1 MTAPDEMKAPLKA
14 PDPASGPTAAGQ
26 PTMPPLP
33 ADALIVVP
41 TRNLVLFPEMVF
53 PLAIG
58 RPATVAAAQ
67 QAVREQRQ
75 ILVVL
80 QRDPEKAEVGPDD
93 LHRVGTV
100 ANIVRYVT
108 APDGTHH
115 VICQGVQRFN
125 ITEFVEGHPFLLA
138 RGLHV
143 VEPAGTGAAAGPE
156 IEARF
161 LVLQGQVREV
171 MDLLPQV
178 PPELR
183 QTVEATEQAG
193 QLADLAATYLDSKPT
208 EKQEILETV
217 ELVPRLDKV
226 SALIAQRLEVLRLS
240 NQIGQSTKASL
251 DARQREM
258 LLREQMAAIQR
269 ELGDDGS
276 NKQEMADLEKA
287 IGEAGMPPEVE
298 AVARKELRRLQRTP
312 DAAAEHGMIR
322 TYLDTLLELPWALPE
337 APPIDIAEA

>member
-1 MTAPDEMKAPLKA
+1 MTAPDDMKAGQA
-14 PDPASGPTAAGQ
+14 PANADPGVAT
-26 PTMPPLP
+26 PPLP
-33 ADALIVVP
+33 ADALPPDALPPDALIVLP
-41 TRNLVLFPEMVF
+41 MRNLVLFPEMVF
-53 PLAIG
+53 PLTIG

-80 QRDPEKAEVGPDD
+80 QHDPEKTEIGPDD

-115 VICQGVQRFN
+115 VICQGVQRFR

-138 RGLHV
+138 RGQHLA
-143 VEPAGTGAAAGPE
+143 EPTGSGPE

-183 QTVEATEQAG
+183 QTVEATESAG
-193 QLADLAATYLDSKPT
+193 ALADLAATYLDSRPA

-226 SALIAQRLEVLRLS
+226 SALLAQRLEVLRLS

-269 ELGDDGS
+269 
-276 NKQEMADLEKA
+276 
-287 IGEAGMPPEVE
+287 
-298 AVARKELRRLQRTP
+298 
-312 DAAAEHGMIR
+312 
-322 TYLDTLLELPWALPE
+322 
-337 APPIDIAEA
+337 

>member
-1 MTAPDEMKAPLKA
+1 MTAPDDMNTNPTGTAG
-14 PDPASGPTAAGQ
+14 PAQSAT
-26 PTMPPLP
+26 PPLP
-33 ADALIVVP
+33 ADALPPDALIVLP
-41 TRNLVLFPEMVF
+41 MRNFVLFPEMVF
-53 PLAIG
+53 PLAMM

-75 ILVVL
+75 VLIVL
-80 QRDPEKAEVGPDD
+80 QRDPEKSEVVPED
-93 LHRVGTV
+93 LHQIGTV

-115 VICQGVQRFN
+115 VICQGVQRFR
-125 ITEFVEGHPFLLA
+125 ITDFVEGHPFLLA

-143 VEPAGTGAAAGPE
+143 VEPSATGPE

-183 QTVEATEQAG
+183 QTIEATGSAG
-193 QLADLAATYLDSKPT
+193 ALADLAATYLDSKPA
-208 EKQEILETV
+208 EKQEILEAV

-226 SALIAQRLEVLRLS
+226 TALLAQRLEVLRLS

-251 DARQREM
+251 DAR
-258 LLREQMAAIQR
+258 
-269 ELGDDGS
+269 
-276 NKQEMADLEKA
+276 
-287 IGEAGMPPEVE
+287 
-298 AVARKELRRLQRTP
+298 
-312 DAAAEHGMIR
+312 
-322 TYLDTLLELPWALPE
+322 
-337 APPIDIAEA
+337 

>member
-1 MTAPDEMKAPLKA
+1 MTAPDDMNAVKA
-14 PDPASGPTAAGQ
+14 ASGAPPSDASAQ
-26 PTMPPLP
+26 SAVPPLP
-33 ADALIVVP
+33 ADALIVLP

-75 ILVVL
+75 IVVVL
-80 QRDPEKAEVGPDD
+80 QHDPEKAEVGPDD
-93 LHRVGTV
+93 LHRLGTV

-115 VICQGVQRFN
+115 VICQGVQRFR

-143 VEPAGTGAAAGPE
+143 TEPTGNGPE

-171 MDLLPQV
+171 MDLLPQI
-178 PPELR
+178 PAELR
-183 QTVEATEQAG
+183 QTIEATSAPG
-193 QLADLAATYLDSKPT
+193 ALADLAATYLDSKPA

-217 ELVPRLDKV
+217 DLVARLD
-226 SALIAQRLEVLRLS
+226 
-240 NQIGQSTKASL
+240 
-251 DARQREM
+251 
-258 LLREQMAAIQR
+258 
-269 ELGDDGS
+269 
-276 NKQEMADLEKA
+276 
-287 IGEAGMPPEVE
+287 
-298 AVARKELRRLQRTP
+298 
-312 DAAAEHGMIR
+312 
-322 TYLDTLLELPWALPE
+322 
-337 APPIDIAEA
+337 

>member
-1 MTAPDEMKAPLKA
+1 MTAPDDMNTGQKPG
-14 PDPASGPTAAGQ
+14 SGQQTQ
-26 PTMPPLP
+26 PLP
-33 ADALIVVP
+33 ADALIVLP
-41 TRNLVLFPEMVF
+41 TRSLVLFPEMVF

-80 QRDPEKAEVGPDD
+80 QHDPEKSEIGPDD
-93 LHRVGTV
+93 LHRFGTV

-115 VICQGVQRFN
+115 VICQGVQRFR
-125 ITEFVEGHPFLLA
+125 ITEFVEGHPYLLA

-143 VEPAGTGAAAGPE
+143 VEPSSTGAGTGPE

-183 QTVEATEQAG
+183 QTVEATEQARKTIS
-193 QLADLAATYLDSKPT
+193 AAL
-208 EKQEILETV
+208 
-217 ELVPRLDKV
+217 
-226 SALIAQRLEVLRLS
+226 
-240 NQIGQSTKASL
+240 KA
-251 DARQREM
+251 
-258 LLREQMAAIQR
+258 
-269 ELGDDGS
+269 
-276 NKQEMADLEKA
+276 
-287 IGEAGMPPEVE
+287 AGIVN
-298 AVARKELRRLQRTP
+298 
-312 DAAAEHGMIR
+312 
-322 TYLDTLLELPWALPE
+322 
-337 APPIDIAEA
+337 